1 MKFFW
6 LSFISAVFILIYFLT
21 ACDGLIVDGECSDVE
36 PTLHQTLGSVQKESG
51 HFSKGDL
58 YHYKHSYGFNFDL
71 KVTKDTLFW
80 QDIIDICHFGD
91 EQIRSV
97 KLESTYPIVSV
108 NMTFHDDYLY
118 IKYKDSQFFSYYDSI
133 GFELHHYYDY
143 RAKATLNDIYAT
155 LSMQSDFYG
164 GRIGISCEEKDYDG
178 IEFINRWKDTLFND
192 GYSLS
197 FEDSLKVNGKMYKDV
212 IVFDGTEGKGD
223 RCIFDKLYFAAK
235 FGLLKIDLLDTISII
250 RQ

>member
-1 MKFFW
+1 MNN
-6 LSFISAVFILIYFLT
+6 LYRSFLLVGIAACLFLT
-21 ACDGLIVDGECSDVE
+21 SCNNFFDEEFIGGKFKRYLDEFSEESDADGYYYIKKSFSTMDN
-36 PTLHQTLGSVQKESG
+36 LGIKDQ
-51 HFSKGDL
+51 
-58 YHYKHSYGFNFDL
+58 FNEE
-71 KVTKDTLFW
+71 
-80 QDIIDICHFGD
+80 IDI
-91 EQIRSV
+91 
-97 KLESTYPIVSV
+97 
-108 NMTFHDDYLY
+108 
-118 IKYKDSQFFSYYDSI
+118 SQP
-133 GFELHHYYDY
+133 HYYDY

-164 GRIGISCEEKDYDG
+164 GRIGISCEEKDYEG

>member
-1 MKFFW
+1 MNN
-6 LSFISAVFILIYFLT
+6 LYRSFLLVGIAACLFLT
-21 ACDGLIVDGECSDVE
+21 SCNNFFDEEFIGGKFKRYLDE
-36 PTLHQTLGSVQKESG
+36 
-51 HFSKGDL
+51 FSEE
-58 YHYKHSYGFNFDL
+58 
-71 KVTKDTLFW
+71 
-80 QDIIDICHFGD
+80 IDI
-91 EQIRSV
+91 
-97 KLESTYPIVSV
+97 
-108 NMTFHDDYLY
+108 
-118 IKYKDSQFFSYYDSI
+118 SQP
-133 GFELHHYYDY
+133 HYYDY

-164 GRIGISCEEKDYDG
+164 GRIGISCEENDCDG

>member
-6 LSFISAVFILIYFLT
+6 LSFISAVFILIFFLT

-108 NMTFHDDYLY
+108 NMTFRDDYLY

-133 GFELHHYYDY
+133 GFELHHYY
-143 RAKATLNDIYAT
+143 I
-155 LSMQSDFYG
+155 
-164 GRIGISCEEKDYDG
+164 
-178 IEFINRWKDTLFND
+178 
-192 GYSLS
+192 
-197 FEDSLKVNGKMYKDV
+197 
-212 IVFDGTEGKGD
+212 
-223 RCIFDKLYFAAK
+223 
-235 FGLLKIDLLDTISII
+235 IDLLDSVTIGNVKYIDVYKFNALGTGGSIYYSEKNGI
-250 RQ
+250 LKIYENDSTYFEIIGEDNE

>member
-6 LSFISAVFILIYFLT
+6 LSFFSAVFILMFFFT
-21 ACDGLIVDGECSDVE
+21 SCDGPIIGGECSDVE
-36 PTLHQTLGSVQKESG
+36 PTLHQTLSSVQKESG

-108 NMTFHDDYLY
+108 NMTFHDDYLS
-118 IKYKDSQFFSYYDSI
+118 IHYKGNEFWTYYDST
-133 GFELHHYYDY
+133 GFHKEYD
-143 RAKATLNDIYAT
+143 
-155 LSMQSDFYG
+155 
-164 GRIGISCEEKDYDG
+164 DY
-178 IEFINRWKDTLFND
+178 L
-192 GYSLS
+192 
-197 FEDSLKVNGKMYKDV
+197 
-212 IVFDGTEGKGD
+212 
-223 RCIFDKLYFAAK
+223 
-235 FGLLKIDLLDTISII
+235 DLLDSVTIGNVKYIDVYKFNALGTGASIYYSEKNGI
-250 RQ
+250 LKIYENDSTYFEIIGEDNE

>member
-6 LSFISAVFILIYFLT
+6 LSFISAVFILIFFLT

-108 NMTFHDDYLY
+108 IMIHMLLHLYPTF
-118 IKYKDSQFFSYYDSI
+118 
-133 GFELHHYYDY
+133 
-143 RAKATLNDIYAT
+143 
-155 LSMQSDFYG
+155 
-164 GRIGISCEEKDYDG
+164 
-178 IEFINRWKDTLFND
+178 
-192 GYSLS
+192 
-197 FEDSLKVNGKMYKDV
+197 
-212 IVFDGTEGKGD
+212 
-223 RCIFDKLYFAAK
+223 
-235 FGLLKIDLLDTISII
+235 
-250 RQ
+250 

>member
-6 LSFISAVFILIYFLT
+6 LSFVSAVFILTFSLT
-21 ACDGLIVDGECSDVE
+21 SCTILLDDEYIAGKYKRYLEVFSEESDSYDNYDFW
-36 PTLHQTLGSVQKESG
+36 GS
-51 HFSKGDL
+51 FFTMDNL
-58 YHYKHSYGFNFDL
+58 GFNDQFNEE
-71 KVTKDTLFW
+71 
-80 QDIIDICHFGD
+80 IDI
-91 EQIRSV
+91 
-97 KLESTYPIVSV
+97 
-108 NMTFHDDYLY
+108 
-118 IKYKDSQFFSYYDSI
+118 SQP
-133 GFELHHYYDY
+133 HYYDY